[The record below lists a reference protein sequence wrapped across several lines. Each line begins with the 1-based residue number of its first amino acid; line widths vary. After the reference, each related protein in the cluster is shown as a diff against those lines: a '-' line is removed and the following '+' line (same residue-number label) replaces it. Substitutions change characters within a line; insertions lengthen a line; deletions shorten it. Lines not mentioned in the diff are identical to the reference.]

1 MEMWRTGIEAAE
13 EALGVYQRTG
23 DRHREAAVHNN
34 LADLLH
40 RAGRGEEAM
49 AHLKEAVAIFAD
61 VGTEPGA
68 FEPAV
73 WKLVERWLTKPL
85 RPE

>member
-1 MEMWRTGIEAAE
+1 MCIYGPATATVR
-13 EALGVYQRTG
+13 R
-23 DRHREAAVHNN
+23 RSNN

-73 WKLVERWLTKPL
+73 EAAEL
-85 RPE
+85 